1 MRKIYQVKTI
11 KTGFLLSIVL
21 AAFIMTNCSKAS
33 RNASKDTQQMSRT
46 ITPTHTV
53 SFLSSKGDTIST
65 AHVAIAN
72 NSMERDTGL
81 MNVTHLPENEG
92 MLFIFQKVQNLS
104 FWMANTPLPLDI
116 IFLDKNKKIIR
127 IHHSAQPY
135 SEKQLN
141 SDGPALYVVE
151 MNGGY
156 CINHDITEGMK
167 VAF

>member
-1 MRKIYQVKTI
+1 MKTI
-11 KTGFLLSIVL
+11 KAGLILSI
-21 AAFIMTNCSKAS
+21 AMMAFTMTNCSKAP
-33 RNASKDTQQMSRT
+33 RDASEKQTPRGRT
-46 ITPTHTV
+46 ITPV
-53 SFLSSKGDTIST
+53 RNVYFLSTKGDTIST
-65 AHVAIAN
+65 AHVAIAI
-72 NSMERDTGL
+72 SPMERDAGL
-81 MNVTHLPENEG
+81 MNVTKLPENEG
-92 MLFIFQKVQNLS
+92 MLFIFQKVQQLS

-141 SDGPALYVVE
+141 SDGLALYVVE